1 MRDRSAVWLRVASV
15 LALIHGVLHTIGGV
29 FGAAAPGAQAEAL
42 AVMKAN
48 RFVAMGG
55 SRTYWD
61 FFFGYGLFLS
71 VSFLVQAVVFWQM
84 AAMAKAG
91 VPSVRG
97 MALTFCVGYVG
108 FAVVAWRYFFV
119 GPVVF
124 ELLIAGCLLLAAV
137 GRRDGERLR

>member
-61 FFFGYGLFLS
+61 FFFGYGLFLRCE
-71 VSFLVQAVVFWQM
+71 LPG
-84 AAMAKAG
+84 AG
-91 VPSVRG
+91 GR
-97 MALTFCVGYVG
+97 
-108 FAVVAWRYFFV
+108 
-119 GPVVF
+119 
-124 ELLIAGCLLLAAV
+124 LLAD
-137 GRRDGERLR
+137 GRDGEGGGAFGAWDGADVLRGICGVCGGGVAVFLCGAGSV